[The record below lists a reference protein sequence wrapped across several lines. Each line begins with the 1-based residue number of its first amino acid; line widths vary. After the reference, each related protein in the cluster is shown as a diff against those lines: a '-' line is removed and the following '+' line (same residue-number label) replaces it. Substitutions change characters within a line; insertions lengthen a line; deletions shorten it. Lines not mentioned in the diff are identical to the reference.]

1 MMMRKHGQE
10 MAQARETKV
19 RKTTPAQQIPAM
31 MKQSILVM
39 LSMEITHQ
47 LHKIQVAQLPTIDC
61 KRHRRGKMV
70 FQPQR
75 R

>member
-1 MMMRKHGQE
+1 MMMRKHGKE
-10 MAQARETKV
+10 MAQAQETKV

-39 LSMEITHQ
+39 LSLEITHQ
-47 LHKIQVAQLPTIDC
+47 LYKIQVAQLSTIDFP
-61 KRHRRGKMV
+61 RHRQRKMV

-75 R
+75 I